1 MNILFLTPYLPYPL
15 NNGGLIR
22 VHHLLINIARRHTV
36 TLLCMEPDNSE
47 QTAGIEI
54 IRKYGINIELVP
66 VSFGQKKKYKRIL
79 QLQSLFSKKPYE
91 YRKYFS
97 DSMQRKIDSCL
108 SNDKYDLLLVEFS
121 QMGYYRLNTSIPKY
135 VDQHNVEYEIMQ
147 RTYETERSPVRKLLA
162 KFEWKKYEIHE
173 IDNCRKFDTC
183 LTTSSRD
190 AEILKQ
196 RLPQIAYHIIPN
208 GVDSEF
214 FQRGKIKIN
223 KHLILF
229 TGTISYYPNTEGVMW
244 FYKEIWPL
252 IKKQKPDAQ
261 FCIAGKSPPTE
272 VTQLAKIDENIVVT
286 GAVDDMREY
295 YETAAVVVVPL
306 RVGGGTRLKILEG
319 MSMQKAIV
327 STSIGAEG
335 INHSNGNNI
344 LLSDAPGDF
353 ANSVVSV
360 MDDEQLRKKLESG
373 GRSLV
378 EAQYDWRAV
387 TERLCDIFEA
397 DVKVS
402 D

>member
-1 MNILFLTPYLPYPL
+1 
-15 NNGGLIR
+15 
-22 VHHLLINIARRHTV
+22 
-36 TLLCMEPDNSE
+36 
-47 QTAGIEI
+47 
-54 IRKYGINIELVP
+54 
-66 VSFGQKKKYKRIL
+66 
-79 QLQSLFSKKPYE
+79 
-91 YRKYFS
+91 
-97 DSMQRKIDSCL
+97 
-108 SNDKYDLLLVEFS
+108 
-121 QMGYYRLNTSIPKY
+121 
-135 VDQHNVEYEIMQ
+135 
-147 RTYETERSPVRKLLA
+147 
-162 KFEWKKYEIHE
+162 
-173 IDNCRKFDTC
+173 
-183 LTTSSRD
+183 
-190 AEILKQ
+190 
-196 RLPQIAYHIIPN
+196 
-208 GVDSEF
+208 
-214 FQRGKIKIN
+214 
-223 KHLILF
+223 
-229 TGTISYYPNTEGVMW
+229 MW